1 MEKEIPRNVADLPS
15 LSAEEI
21 KEITDTVFIKP
32 EIQKTDIMF
41 IFGSSQG
48 DWQKVAQ
55 LFLQN
60 LADKILICG
69 LTGNH
74 QEITG
79 EPLSHMIKRELIK
92 RGVPEHF
99 ILLQD
104 RSTNTLEDVRYGKEL
119 LEKHNIY
126 PASILFVS
134 KSHHSGRAVRT
145 LKKFFP
151 ATKIYA
157 FTYDAIYNNTAVS
170 RDNWWNVTE
179 AKSRV
184 YGEHLRIKRYSE
196 RGDIV

>member
-60 LADKILICG
+60 LADKILVCG

-79 EPLSHMIKRELIK
+79 ESLAHMIKRELMK

-104 RSTNTLEDVRYGKEL
+104 KSTNTLEDVRYGKEV
-119 LEKHNIY
+119 LEEHNIF
-126 PASILFVS
+126 PTSILFVS
-134 KSHHSGRAVRT
+134 KSHHSGRALRT

-151 ATKIYA
+151 AAKIYA
-157 FTYDAIYNNTAVS
+157 FTYDAVYNDITVS
-170 RDNWWNVTE
+170 RDNWWNFTE

-184 YGEHLRIKRYSE
+184 YGEYLRIKKYSE